1 MAKANK
7 VRLNLEFNPLAV
19 ENLERM
25 IDQSHSA
32 SRTEVIRKAL
42 RLLDEVLEH
51 KQNGGKLVFQ
61 HADGS
66 QETVRIL

>member
-7 VRLNLEFNPLAV
+7 VRLNLEFAPVAV

-25 IDQSHSA
+25 VDQSHSA

-42 RLLDEVLEH
+42 RLFDSFLGHVGD
-51 KQNGGKLVFQ
+51 GGKVVFQ

-66 QETVRIL
+66 QETVKIL